1 MAVTNFRA
9 SDFPKG
15 KKRKEGKNTERED
28 NKILDSE
35 LEKVVRDPNEGKK
48 DAKELETKVADA
60 EKTLAEEI
68 SHTETP
74 LEEQEAPKPKAKT
87 TRRST
92 KKSS

>member
-9 SDFPKG
+9 SDFPG
-15 KKRKEGKNTERED
+15 GKRKKEKKSTERED

-35 LEKVVRDPNEGKK
+35 TKKAIRDPNEGKK
-48 DAKELETKVADA
+48 DAKELSEKVEEA

-68 SHTETP
+68 SRTETP

-92 KKSS
+92 KKSD

>member
-15 KKRKEGKNTERED
+15 KRKKEGKSEERED
-28 NKILDSE
+28 NKVLDSE
-35 LEKVVRDPNEGKK
+35 VKNAVRDPNEGKK
-48 DAKELETKVADA
+48 VAKESEKKVAEA
-60 EKTLAEEI
+60 EETLEEEI

-74 LEEQEAPKPKAKT
+74 VEDQEVPKPKAKT

-92 KKSS
+92 KKSD